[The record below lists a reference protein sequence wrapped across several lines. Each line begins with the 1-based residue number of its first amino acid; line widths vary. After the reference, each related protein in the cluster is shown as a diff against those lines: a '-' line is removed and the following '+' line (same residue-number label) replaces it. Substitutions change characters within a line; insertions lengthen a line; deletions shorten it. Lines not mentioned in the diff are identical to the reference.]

1 MTSVGVQQRLSD
13 GNATAFVFHQV
24 CIVHGAYSASTTPAR
39 WPAYVRCTMNVLST
53 AKLSLEFK
61 MAVIC

>member
-24 CIVHGAYSASTTPAR
+24 CIVYGAYSASTTPAR
-39 WPAYVRCTMNVLST
+39 GASIRQVYYECVVHG
-53 AKLSLEFK
+53 K
-61 MAVIC
+61 VVVGI